1 MTRHLIPVSFY
12 GGALRRVNFDT
23 PSLKGS
29 CGESVRIHRDGA
41 TNAVTYERGEF
52 IRILVNPY
60 ESAL

>member
-1 MTRHLIPVSFY
+1 MNYHQHSRLNH
-12 GGALRRVNFDT
+12 GGALRRVNVDT
-23 PSLKGS
+23 PSLKGL
-29 CGESVRIHRDGA
+29 CGESVRIHWDGV